1 MKWYRD
7 RKFDDQP
14 AGLDANVNMEA
25 PFGGRP
31 GGAPSLS
38 ERDIGDL
45 VAFLNTLTDG
55 YRQAG
60 VASSAREKRQR

>member
-1 MKWYRD
+1 MRWYKD

-14 AGLDANVNMEA
+14 AGLEANVNMDA

-38 ERDIGDL
+38 ERDIADL

-55 YRQAG
+55 YRQG
-60 VASSAREKRQR
+60 ASPVSTRQP